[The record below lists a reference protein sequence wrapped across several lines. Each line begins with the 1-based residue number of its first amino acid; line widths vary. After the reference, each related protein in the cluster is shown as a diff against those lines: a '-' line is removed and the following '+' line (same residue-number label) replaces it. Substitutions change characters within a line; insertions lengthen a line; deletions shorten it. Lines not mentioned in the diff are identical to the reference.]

1 MARPEDEIAGAGGP
15 SHLRASH
22 ADREQV
28 IDVLKAAF
36 VQGRLAKDEFDL
48 RVGQVLASRTYA
60 DLAVLTGDIPAGLTG
75 AQPLEHARKS
85 NDKKAVG
92 LGRRINIMVGL
103 PVVAAS
109 ILLAIVIHRPLSY
122 CSYPGEL
129 GAPPPCSRPVD
140 YPMALRLGIV
150 AAGFIVAGLI
160 IAIGRYAHRRR
171 G

>member
-1 MARPEDEIAGAGGP
+1 MAGSGDEITAGAGGH

-22 ADREQV
+22 VDRDQV

-75 AQPLEHARKS
+75 AQPPEPARES
-85 NDKKAVG
+85 SDKKALS
-92 LGRRINIMVGL
+92 LGKRIDIMGGL

-109 ILLAIVIHRPLSY
+109 IVLALVIHRSLLY
-122 CSYPGEL
+122 CSYPG
-129 GAPPPCSRPVD
+129 GPPPCSHPVD

-150 AAGFIVAGLI
+150 AAGFILGGLI
-160 IAIGRYAHRRR
+160 IAIGRYAHRHR

>member
-1 MARPEDEIAGAGGP
+1 MAGSGDEITAGAGGHSYLRT
-15 SHLRASH
+15 SHV
-22 ADREQV
+22 DRDQV

-75 AQPLEHARKS
+75 AQPPEPARES
-85 NDKKAVG
+85 SDKKALS
-92 LGRRINIMVGL
+92 LGKRIDIMGGL
-103 PVVAAS
+103 PVVA
-109 ILLAIVIHRPLSY
+109 
-122 CSYPGEL
+122 
-129 GAPPPCSRPVD
+129 VD

-150 AAGFIVAGLI
+150 AAGFILGGLI
-160 IAIGRYAHRRR
+160 IAIGRYAHRHR

>member
-1 MARPEDEIAGAGGP
+1 MAGPGDEITAGAVGH

-22 ADREQV
+22 VNREQV

-75 AQPLEHARKS
+75 AQPSEPARES
-85 NDKKAVG
+85 SDKKALS
-92 LGRRINIMVGL
+92 LGRRIDIMGGL
-103 PVVAAS
+103 PVIAAS
-109 ILLAIVIHRPLSY
+109 IVLAIVIHRQLLC
-122 CSYPGEL
+122 CSYPG
-129 GAPPPCSRPVD
+129 GPPPPCSHPVD

-150 AAGFIVAGLI
+150 PAGFILGGLI
-160 IAIGRYAHRRR
+160 IAIGRYAHRHR